1 MTWVKKHFWAI
12 LGCSWAALSL
22 FSWFNYMR
30 IHVAGDP
37 RIAML
42 GKIGFNLDQIHL
54 LAEITA
60 AVALLFSGIG
70 MYRDRKGQK
79 ATVEDLALLLSI
91 SALSTSI
98 LRV

>member
-1 MTWVKKHFWAI
+1 MTWVKKHFWVI
-12 LGCSWAALSL
+12 LGCSWAA
-22 FSWFNYMR
+22 FS
-30 IHVAGDP
+30 
-37 RIAML
+37 
-42 GKIGFNLDQIHL
+42 KIGFNLDQIHL

-70 MYRDRKGQK
+70 MYRNRKGQK